1 MTIRLSAIDQPVDA
15 IVGLYNNTHTGNRS
29 KRAGPFKEKRTSQ
42 RGKSTHL
49 PRKTKHATAPGSD
62 RPTEQARQAQIAHTA
77 LKLPPSSTQHNLLI
91 SFLDRTN
98 ATITASQ
105 TKQFLLA
112 KHEKWHKQEKTHT
125 KEEMD
130 VRRVVAAPRT

>member
-1 MTIRLSAIDQPVDA
+1 MTIRLSAIDQPVNA
-15 IVGLYNNTHTGNRS
+15 IVGLYNNTHTGNGS
-29 KRAGPFKEKRTSQ
+29 KRAGPFKEKRTSHRAHTYLGRQ
-42 RGKSTHL
+42 STLLLRG
-49 PRKTKHATAPGSD
+49 A
-62 RPTEQARQAQIAHTA
+62 TEQARQAQIGHTA

-112 KHEKWHKQEKTHT
+112 KHEKWPKQEKTHT
-125 KEEMD
+125 QKKKWMCVE
-130 VRRVVAAPRT
+130 